1 MSCDSD
7 SLSGQSYSA
16 TKLAPEDEWI
26 AKLDLDAFRD
36 EIKSL
41 GKQLA
46 AQQGPEDVAHLNKI
60 VWWSRLSQWVGALT
74 MWYSIN
80 PVSIFLL
87 SIGCMTRWTCIGHH
101 VCHGGYDK
109 LDTAGRYNRFT
120 FAVGSVYRRATDWL
134 DWMLVEAWNCEHN
147 QLHHYYLGEDED
159 PDLVEENLRLMR
171 ETPAPR
177 AVKVAVSCLMMTI
190 WKWWYYAPNT
200 FKVFKA
206 NQLRRAGKPLPSH
219 PSMSGSKW
227 ASTINPDWLT
237 IGPVFYTATEFFVRV
252 LGPFFLT
259 RFVLLPAAF
268 GLLLG
273 RAAFYNSLVTL
284 VAAELLT
291 NAHAFLNIVTNHA
304 GDDLYRFEGHCS
316 PRSGTYFLRQVSSLV
331 PDHLLSTVPLSTC
344 LWCIPQCT
352 ASANSL
358 RHVISPP
365 HPRSAPPPQVHRLG
379 PSPRQVISSVNFRTG
394 TPHTTLGDLNDF
406 FHGWRG
412 RMVQRSP
419 SLAAA
424 HAATHRSR
432 SPPFPWGLEERA
444 TASWN
449 PKRGLLG
456 RLPIFAD
463 SPRLDRPGSTTRS
476 STTCGPTSRCCPTR
490 RRRRS
495 CAPSAQSTACRTC
508 SRMSSGASRRPWTS

>member
-1 MSCDSD
+1 MPDVAGSQHADA
-7 SLSGQSYSA
+7 LSGQSYSA

-26 AKLDLDAFRD
+26 GKLDLYAFRD
-36 EIKSL
+36 EIKAL

-46 AQQGPEDVAHLNKI
+46 AQQGPADLAHLNKI

-87 SIGCMTRWTCIGHH
+87 SVGCMTRWTCIGHH
-101 VCHGGYDK
+101 VCHGGDDK
-109 LDTAGRYNRFT
+109 LDESKRYNQFT
-120 FAVGSVYRRATDWL
+120 FAVGTVYRRATDWL

-147 QLHHYYLGEDED
+147 QLHHYYLGEEED

-177 AVKVAVSCLMMTI
+177 AVKVLVSCLMMTI

-200 FKVFKA
+200 FKVLKQ

-219 PSMSGSKW
+219 PTMPGSKW

-237 IGPVFYTATEFFVRV
+237 VGPIFYTASEFFVRV
-252 LGPFFLT
+252 LGPFFLA

-284 VAAELLT
+284 IAAELLT

-316 PRSGTYFLRQVSSLV
+316 PRSGTYFLRQV
-331 PDHLLSTVPLSTC
+331 
-344 LWCIPQCT
+344 
-352 ASANSL
+352 
-358 RHVISPP
+358 
-365 HPRSAPPPQVHRLG
+365 
-379 PSPRQVISSVNFRTG
+379 ISSVNFRTG
-394 TPHTTLGDLNDF
+394 TPYTTLGDVNDF
-406 FHGWRG
+406 LHGWLNYQIEHHLWPDLSMLSYQKAAPLVRAICAKHGVPYVQQSVFWRLKKTIDIMTGHNSMRRFPSAFEKQADLTEG
-412 RMVQRSP
+412 RAQ
-419 SLAAA
+419 
-424 HAATHRSR
+424 ATVHDQFKDAYPVGSR
-432 SPPFPWGLEERA
+432 S
-444 TASWN
+444 
-449 PKRGLLG
+449 
-456 RLPIFAD
+456 
-463 SPRLDRPGSTTRS
+463 
-476 STTCGPTSRCCPTR
+476 
-490 RRRRS
+490 
-495 CAPSAQSTACRTC
+495 
-508 SRMSSGASRRPWTS
+508 